1 MKKLL
6 ARIPVIL
13 IGIPAVYGIL
23 VAAGEIPRLIFFII
37 ISLIGQFELISIL
50 SPEKS
55 YKPFLEWIA
64 GIAILVSTHFFS
76 AQGLLI
82 SFAISITAIM
92 ILTVL
97 RGLQGDGTR
106 RFSNAIFSI
115 FYLPFCLS
123 FFLMIGM
130 KSGGLLL
137 FSILASIWALDIGAY
152 VFGMSIRGPKFAPKI
167 SPNKTISGAIGG
179 MISTLVFFFLLHKY
193 GLLKIEAQ
201 KLILIA
207 LSVSTVGQI
216 ADLFESVLKRESDVK
231 DSGGLLGAHG
241 GILDRIDSVLFLGP
255 ICYSLLTY

>member
-1 MKKLL
+1 
-6 ARIPVIL
+6 L

-23 VAAGEIPRLIFFII
+23 VAAGEIPRLIFFIL
-37 ISLIGQFELISIL
+37 ISIVGQYELTSIL
-50 SPEKS
+50 SPKAP
-55 YKPFLEWIA
+55 YKPVLEWMA
-64 GIAILVSTHFFS
+64 GIAVLVSTHFFS
-76 AQGLLI
+76 ASGLLA
-82 SFAISITAIM
+82 SFSVSITAIM

-97 RGLQGDGTR
+97 RGLKGDGTQ
-106 RFSNAIFSI
+106 RFSNAIFSV

-130 KSGGLLL
+130 QNGGLLL

-152 VFGMSIRGPKFAPKI
+152 IFGMSIRGPKLAPKI
-167 SPNKTISGAIGG
+167 SPNKTISGAVGG
-179 MISTLVFFFLLHKY
+179 MISTLTFFFLLNKY
-193 GLLKIEAQ
+193 GLLQIETQ
-201 KLILIA
+201 RLVPIA
-207 LSVSTVGQI
+207 ISVSVVGQI